1 MKNLFTSYR
10 RLLMTSVLCLGAVL
24 IVQSKEVEVT
34 ASAHLSDLL
43 SEEDLQSLTELIV
56 TTNGADLTVADFDI
70 INEMSSVKIVDL
82 SSATTENQLMPANLQ
97 KNKIIE
103 IFKLPGNTKNIAG
116 GAFTECAM
124 KQIYIPATVNGTGNM
139 RSRFDKCK
147 SLTEVIVDV
156 ANTTLKSVDG
166 VVYSKDGT
174 ELALYPSGK
183 TDADFEIPEGVV
195 KSASVFPDG

>member
-124 KQIYIPATVNGTGNM
+124 KQIYIPATVN
-139 RSRFDKCK
+139 
-147 SLTEVIVDV
+147 
-156 ANTTLKSVDG
+156 
-166 VVYSKDGT
+166 
-174 ELALYPSGK
+174 
-183 TDADFEIPEGVV
+183 
-195 KSASVFPDG
+195 

>member
-97 KNKIIE
+97 KNKII
-103 IFKLPGNTKNIAG
+103 
-116 GAFTECAM
+116 
-124 KQIYIPATVNGTGNM
+124 
-139 RSRFDKCK
+139 
-147 SLTEVIVDV
+147 
-156 ANTTLKSVDG
+156 
-166 VVYSKDGT
+166 
-174 ELALYPSGK
+174 
-183 TDADFEIPEGVV
+183 
-195 KSASVFPDG
+195 

>member
-147 SLTEVIVDV
+147 SLTEVIERWQWFVFRMGLFIV
-156 ANTTLKSVDG
+156 RMVQSWPFIHREKQMRILK
-166 VVYSKDGT
+166 YLK
-174 ELALYPSGK
+174 AL
-183 TDADFEIPEGVV
+183 
-195 KSASVFPDG
+195 